1 MTDQF
6 DMPEVLTRDDA
17 GGAASEAPSRK
28 APRRRRWATLLP
40 WGLTAALLVTVLA
53 VWLARR
59 EPLEELTPASL
70 AAARQRWLQADVD
83 SYHLELEV
91 VPPGLKSP
99 NQIVLEVRGGRV
111 TAMTVNGQPSGSDP
125 RAYTVDGLFDV
136 LSEELAVSAD
146 EANAFGSTSGRNFL
160 RVRFDPQYGFTP
172 RYLRVVGGTNRSSE
186 LRVTGF
192 EVTGNDTD
200 PTLNSRS
207 EAGVGELERPARET
221 AGGGAGR
228 YARRSRI
235 ISTAISA
242 VVSAAPAVPSD
253 WMTASRSARTC
264 CRRAGLSSRSRA
276 SAAMGAVEV

>member
-17 GGAASEAPSRK
+17 GAAAGEAVSGEAPGG
-28 APRRRRWATLLP
+28 RRRWVALLP

-125 RAYTVDGLFDV
+125 GAYTVDGLFDV

-160 RVRFDPQYGFTP
+160 RVRFDPQYGLP
-172 RYLRVVGGTNRSSE
+172 RRYLRVVGGTNRSSE

-192 EVTGNDTD
+192 EVTGEKTK
-200 PTLNSRS
+200 P
-207 EAGVGELERPARET
+207 
-221 AGGGAGR
+221 
-228 YARRSRI
+228 
-235 ISTAISA
+235 
-242 VVSAAPAVPSD
+242 
-253 WMTASRSARTC
+253 
-264 CRRAGLSSRSRA
+264 
-276 SAAMGAVEV
+276 